1 MAKKE
6 KRSLKKN
13 LTSVT
18 QSSTSVQKVNLWFP
32 TGFWRQHVWAGLILL
47 VLPFLLYFKSL
58 SFGYVLDD
66 VIVYTENS
74 YVKEGFSGIGKIF
87 TTESFQGYFGEQ
99 KDLVEGGRYRPLS
112 IASFAVEFGIF
123 GQRPAISHFIN
134 ILLYALTCVLLYR
147 VLFLFFPL
155 KKETKWNW
163 LWSIPFIGAL
173 LFTLHPIHTEVVAN
187 VKGRDEIICLL
198 ASLGVIYFAFKYVA
212 SNKVIWTI
220 MSALCL
226 LIGLFGKENAITFIG
241 VVPLSLYFFTK
252 ADFKKI
258 TIATLP
264 LIGVFVLWFIIRW
277 QVLGFAITSG
287 REVTDLMNNPFTGM
301 ETGEKFA
308 TIFYTLGI
316 YVKLLF
322 FPHPLTHDY
331 YPYHIPIMQWGDWQ
345 VLLSLFT
352 YIVLGAISIWGL
364 MRKNVFAYA
373 ILFYLFTLSITSN
386 VPFTVGTF
394 MNERFVYISSIGV
407 CIALA
412 YLMYNQIPKLLKSPI
427 GTYIGISL
435 VVLYSL
441 GFTVKTVS
449 RVPAWESA
457 LTLNSAAIKVSK
469 NSARAN
475 TFMGTALFK
484 EYQKE
489 QDRERKEELIN
500 QAATYIFRALE
511 IHPYYGSALTM
522 KSGIL
527 AEQYKF
533 NRDLDRL
540 LNGFYEVLSIRTQDD
555 YIDQYMTYLN
565 GGRADVSTLINWY
578 YKTGTMLA
586 DNKGRR
592 DMAAKYFRMG
602 LEVAPN
608 NPQLNAALQRVQ

>member
-602 LEVAPN
+602 LDIAPN
-608 NPQLNAALQRVQ
+608 NPQLRAALQRVQ

>member
-1 MAKKE
+1 
-6 KRSLKKN
+6 
-13 LTSVT
+13 
-18 QSSTSVQKVNLWFP
+18 
-32 TGFWRQHVWAGLILL
+32 
-47 VLPFLLYFKSL
+47 
-58 SFGYVLDD
+58 
-66 VIVYTENS
+66 
-74 YVKEGFSGIGKIF
+74 
-87 TTESFQGYFGEQ
+87 
-99 KDLVEGGRYRPLS
+99 
-112 IASFAVEFGIF
+112 
-123 GQRPAISHFIN
+123 
-134 ILLYALTCVLLYR
+134 
-147 VLFLFFPL
+147 
-155 KKETKWNW
+155 
-163 LWSIPFIGAL
+163 
-173 LFTLHPIHTEVVAN
+173 
-187 VKGRDEIICLL
+187 
-198 ASLGVIYFAFKYVA
+198 
-212 SNKVIWTI
+212 

-602 LEVAPN
+602 LDIAPN
-608 NPQLNAALQRVQ
+608 NPQLRAALQRVQ